1 MTDRELSDQAIA
13 VLVDVA
19 RTAGRDL
26 MRASGSNST
35 GWFRMAWLPSVTP
48 AIRLGSVI
56 IVSPWRGKPLWTN
69 AASAPTKLSVQAC
82 RKAARA
88 LLANSSRLT
97 HTPPISQIT
106 TRRPNACGGTS
117 AQQGWPSMISTHSI
131 SPRVVRRH
139 GLVLAASFGLS
150 LIAGSAL
157 AYTAEQQQACTGDA
171 MRLCGAFVPDVDRI
185 TVCMVQNKAQLTPA
199 CRAHFGPTPVA
210 MQTNE
215 AVRRKPTSL
224 KPRKP
229 HKRERQ

>member
-1 MTDRELSDQAIA
+1 
-13 VLVDVA
+13 
-19 RTAGRDL
+19 
-26 MRASGSNST
+26 
-35 GWFRMAWLPSVTP
+35 
-48 AIRLGSVI
+48 
-56 IVSPWRGKPLWTN
+56 
-69 AASAPTKLSVQAC
+69 
-82 RKAARA
+82 
-88 LLANSSRLT
+88 
-97 HTPPISQIT
+97 
-106 TRRPNACGGTS
+106 
-117 AQQGWPSMISTHSI
+117 MISTHSI

-139 GLVLAASFGLS
+139 GLALAASFGLS